1 MPLDPA
7 IRNGIFFF
15 NVILLVGCVH
25 FRDFFLGGGLFSDY
39 GGIAS
44 IALEVRDYFK
54 SRFGSV
60 CFFLIEVT
68 GRHIKVFYY
77 YYYYFQM
84 IADLI
89 SIRRP

>member
-1 MPLDPA
+1 MF
-7 IRNGIFFF
+7 ISGIFF
-15 NVILLVGCVH
+15 
-25 FRDFFLGGGLFSDY
+25 RGGLFSDY
-39 GGIAS
+39 GGIVS

-77 YYYYFQM
+77 YYFQM